1 MLGDIV
7 SFNAYAFSSDFAEA
21 AKGSTVSKGRGG
33 VLFDLGSHVMD
44 LALWFFGDL
53 DVTSAK
59 VDLRLVPDSED
70 TVTFSVA
77 SSNNLT
83 GNFDVSWC
91 KKGYRMP
98 EFGLSLIGTKGT
110 LSVNDD
116 EVKLQLIEGVPT
128 RWYRQDL
135 DDHVGFFLGGSEYYR
150 EDLHFVDTLANGIA
164 TTSNFRSALK
174 VDYLIKQVRSKT
186 KND

>member
-7 SFNAYAFSSDFAEA
+7 SFKAYAFWSDFAEA

-110 LSVNDD
+110 LRLMMM
-116 EVKLQLIEGVPT
+116 K
-128 RWYRQDL
+128 
-135 DDHVGFFLGGSEYYR
+135 
-150 EDLHFVDTLANGIA
+150 
-164 TTSNFRSALK
+164 
-174 VDYLIKQVRSKT
+174 
-186 KND
+186 